1 MFFIPT
7 NVNIGDVKINSP
19 DHSSSINFGPTL
31 QKGINVY
38 GKKSQG
44 FGQQMADCT
53 VTVIPIHLILDD
65 DLLDS
70 PSSKQNGLG

>member
-7 NVNIGDVKINSP
+7 NVTIGDVKINSP

-31 QKGINVY
+31 LKGINVY

-44 FGQQMADCT
+44 FGQQMADAT
-53 VTVIPIHLILDD
+53 VTVIPIHLVLDD
-65 DLLDS
+65 DLIDS
-70 PSSKQNGLG
+70 PNSKQNGLG